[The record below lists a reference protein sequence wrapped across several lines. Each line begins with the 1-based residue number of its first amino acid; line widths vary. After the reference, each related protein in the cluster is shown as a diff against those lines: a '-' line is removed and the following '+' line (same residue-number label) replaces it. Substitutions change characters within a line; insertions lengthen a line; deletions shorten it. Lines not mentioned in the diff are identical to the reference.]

1 MKRISIKL
9 GKEIVEVNLPDNTE
23 ILSTE
28 QPKPLRNPDFFI
40 QKALKNSIGSP
51 GLDKII
57 EQKLKKNPQAKAV
70 IVISDNTRPVP
81 YKGKAGILWPIIEK
95 LLAKN
100 ISNERILILVA
111 TGTHRPLSEKEL
123 R

>member
-9 GKEIVEVNLPDNTE
+9 GKEVVEVNLPDNTK

-28 QPKPLRNPDFFI
+28 QPKPLSNPAFFI
-40 QKALKNSIGSP
+40 QKALIDSISSAN
-51 GLDKII
+51 LDQII

-100 ISNERILILVA
+100 ISNDRILIL
-111 TGTHRPLSEKEL
+111 KKN
-123 R
+123 